1 MADSAPKT
9 QNWKAWQD
17 LQPGPGSPKLLVTGR
32 VEVTNTN
39 QAARLKE
46 RVPQGINPR
55 ILMLDLTITS
65 SGPGNTV
72 TTWKDARFETGIE
85 KNQYSNVDILWEGK
99 NIAHI
104 DVKTVQ

>member
-1 MADSAPKT
+1 MADPAPKT

-46 RVPQGINPR
+46 RVP
-55 ILMLDLTITS
+55 
-65 SGPGNTV
+65 SGHQSKDTHARFDDYKQRAGKHGDHL
-72 TTWKDARFETGIE
+72 KDARFETGIE